1 MGRVRSPHTLQ
12 PPTIEKIQPDH
23 RNGRDQVNERIRNA
37 IKNSKADYT
46 EIRFED
52 REATTIS
59 YRGRDLETAN
69 AVVDAGGIV
78 RCLVRKGG
86 WGVVTFNDRDDLQA
100 RVQQAYECAR
110 LAQTERPIDLAPV
123 PVVEDRI
130 VVSLEQDFRGVSMAD
145 KKALAEG
152 YNNLLLDHDQRIV
165 DTITTY
171 QDVFSRVVLANSE
184 GAFVEEERPH
194 VAVQLVARA
203 RQDDNVQTA
212 MESRAGQKGLGFV
225 QGLDDLARETA
236 GRAVDLLSAETVVGG
251 RYPVVVNQR
260 LAGVFIHEAF
270 GHLSESDF
278 VYENPQAQEMM
289 TLGRRFGRDLL
300 TVFDDGS
307 IPGLRGTHK
316 YDDEGTPTGRSD
328 LIREGI
334 LVGRLHSRETAAK
347 MGERPTGNAR
357 ATGYRY
363 PPIVRMTNT
372 AIEKGTT
379 PFEELIGDVELGIYA
394 CDAYGGQTM
403 LENFS
408 FSSAYAYM
416 IRDGRIAEMVKDV
429 ILAGNLFTTLMSI
442 DAIGDDFV
450 WSESGGRCGKGQGGL
465 SVTFGAPSIRI
476 QDVVIGGR

>member
-1 MGRVRSPHTLQ
+1 VS
-12 PPTIEKIQPDH
+12 
-23 RNGRDQVNERIRNA
+23 ERIRDA
-37 IKNSKADYT
+37 IKSSKADYT
-46 EIRFED
+46 EIRLED

-59 YRGRDLETAN
+59 YRGKDLETAS

-86 WGVVTFNDRDDLQA
+86 WGVVTFNERDDLQA
-100 RVQQAYECAR
+100 KVAQAYECAR
-110 LAQTERPIDLAPV
+110 LAQSEEPIELAPI
-123 PVVEDRI
+123 PIIEDRI
-130 VVSLEQDFRGVSMAD
+130 TVSLEEDFRGVSMAE

-152 YNNLLLDHDQRIV
+152 YNNLLLGHDERIV
-165 DTITTY
+165 DTVTSY
-171 QDVFSRVVLANSE
+171 QDQFRRVILANSE
-184 GAFVEEERPH
+184 GTIIEEERPH
-194 VAVQLVARA
+194 IALAAVVRA
-203 RQDDNVQTA
+203 REGDNVQTA
-212 MESRAGQKGLGFV
+212 MESRAGQEGLGLV
-225 QGLDDLARETA
+225 RGLEDLVGAA
-236 GRAVDLLSAETVVGG
+236 AQRAVDLLAAETVVGG
-251 RYPVVVNQR
+251 SYPVVCNQR
-260 LAGVFIHEAF
+260 LAGVFVHEAF

-289 TLGRRFGRDLL
+289 VLGRRFGRDIL

-307 IPGLRGTHK
+307 LPGLRGTHK

-328 LIREGI
+328 LIHNGI
-334 LVGRLHSRETAAK
+334 LIGRLHSRETAAK
-347 MGERPTGNAR
+347 MGEDPTGNAR

-372 AIEKGTT
+372 AIEAGET
-379 PFEELIGDVELGIYA
+379 PFEEMIGDIELGVYA
-394 CDAYGGQTM
+394 CDMYGGNTM

-416 IRDGRIAEMVKDV
+416 IRDGQIAEMIKDV
-429 ILAGNLFTTLMSI
+429 ILAGNLFATLMNI

-450 WSESGGRCGKGQGGL
+450 WSRSGGRCGKGQGGL